1 MGKWAISVF
10 QKGSRRLEE
19 PGPMWT
25 GPSWELMRSQG
36 SNPGGSILWVRPNT
50 VLCNLSGTLQACGA
64 SHEPCVGVERLDL
77 TPPRTPRPD

>member
-25 GPSWELMRSQG
+25 GPSWELMVRNVLFTPGFVWYKVSQG
-36 SNPGGSILWVRPNT
+36 GPKGYSM
-50 VLCNLSGTLQACGA
+50 
-64 SHEPCVGVERLDL
+64 DKF
-77 TPPRTPRPD
+77 